1 MLPTLL
7 LSGFIFP
14 ISSMPRALQFV
25 TMIFPA
31 RYYISALRSIVLKG
45 VGPEMWWMQAA
56 ALIIYASIVR
66 PLATIRM
73 VRSL

>member
-14 ISSMPRALQFV
+14 ISSMPHALQIISAIV
-25 TMIFPA
+25 PA
-31 RYYISALRSIVLKG
+31 RYFITALRAIVLKG
-45 VGPEMWWMQAA
+45 VGPDMWWQQAA
-56 ALIIYASIVR
+56 ALAIFGALVL
-66 PLATIRM
+66 LAATVRM